1 MQQDDDEFLP
11 TRRVRARYGG
21 KSEKTI
27 DRWIEAGVL
36 PPPVWINGRRHWRRS
51 ALERHEREGMSR
63 RKPETVGD

>member
-1 MQQDDDEFLP
+1 MHDDDEFLP

-36 PPPVWINGRRHWRRS
+36 PPPIWINGRRHWLRS
-51 ALERHEREGMSR
+51 ALEQRERDGMSR
-63 RKPETVGD
+63 RKPETVTT